1 MSNHYNEQKMLI
13 ENFRRWNEQEERKE
27 KELVNE
33 SILGGLIGLLAVS
46 TATLYT
52 MAPYLKVA
60 VHHPKVARTIAGD
73 TSESSRLFVTLTN
86 GIKKADDAG
95 SYLQNFTD
103 QFLDDDQPT
112 MKKIKNG
119 LLLIAFFAILNET
132 AFPII
137 ASPFIRVLPKIGIYV
152 RNAIAKIK
160 NMRKTKAGPSPEE
173 IARMD
178 QEIDEL
184 EELEAEQKSAIE
196 LAAQVGEVIKMI
208 KQDPVKY
215 AEEYDVNLSPAE
227 LEKLK
232 TKGDAEPES
241 KATKVVIPPR
251 TEKDPEGKPRK
262 APKNLPAVG
271 TPFTKKKK

>member
-1 MSNHYNEQKMLI
+1 MSKHYNEQKMLI
-13 ENFRRWNEQEERKE
+13 ENFRRWNEQEEREE

-33 SILGGLIGLLAVS
+33 SVLGGLIGLLAVS

-52 MAPYLKVA
+52 LAPYFKVA
-60 VHHPKVARTIAGD
+60 VHHPKVARALAGD
-73 TSESSRLFVTLTN
+73 TSESSQLFVALAN

-95 SYLQNFTD
+95 SFLQDYTD

-119 LLLIAFFAILNET
+119 LLLIAFFAILNTT
-132 AFPII
+132 AFPTI
-137 ASPFIRVLPKIGIYV
+137 ASPFMRVLPKIGTYV

-196 LAAQVGEVIKMI
+196 LAAEVGEVMKMI
-208 KQDPVKY
+208 KEDPVKY
-215 AEEYDVNLSPAE
+215 AEEYGVNLSPAE

-232 TKGDAEPES
+232 TKGDVEPES

-251 TEKDPEGKPRK
+251 TDKDPAGKLRK
-262 APKNLPAVG
+262 SPKNLPAVG